1 MLLKLLKSFLKRSF
15 LRIDLSMKDENST
28 GRNQVVHGV
37 GVSPGVISG
46 PVHILRSE
54 SDQVSKKRISDDR
67 IPDEIERLEGALSRT
82 REQLIHIQKEIS
94 QVLDSKSASIFDAHM
109 LVVDDHSFIEEIV
122 QVVEDDNVNVEWAL
136 EKVSKEYS
144 EALSKIEDDYLRERS
159 ADIKDV
165 TRRILRNLSGKQTSS
180 LASMAEPSIVV
191 AHDISP
197 SETAVMSKDTVIG
210 FATDIGSP
218 SSHTAIMARALEI
231 PAVVGL
237 TDVSSRVSQGDKVL
251 IDGQQGVLII
261 NPTEDQLSTLCC
273 KADKQKRIRDGL
285 RKLKDRPAE
294 TKDGKRII
302 LSANIELPK
311 EVERAKKYGANGVGL
326 FRTEFLYISEHGLP
340 NEESQ
345 TQVYTTA
352 AQALH
357 PHPLIIRTVDI
368 GGDKFISK
376 YDTAPEIN
384 PFLGWRG
391 IRFCLAQEDIFLKQL
406 RSILRASVYEN
417 VKIMYPM
424 ISNLEEVLQ
433 ANKLLESAKQDL
445 RSKNIGFNED
455 VDVGAM
461 IEVPSAALTA
471 DHIAPHVDFFSIG
484 TNDLVQYTMAA
495 DRVNEKVSHL
505 YEPSHPAIIRLIKM
519 TADTK
524 KNNKIWVGVCGEMA
538 GNPLWTPLLLGLGV
552 DELSATPKSIP
563 EIKDIICNIDMP
575 TVEDLVAKAL
585 QMENAEDI
593 DELCRELI
601 RDVAPETSKLII

>member
-1 MLLKLLKSFLKRSF
+1 MNEEGTHSKTEVL
-15 LRIDLSMKDENST
+15 
-28 GRNQVVHGV
+28 HGV

-46 PVHILRSE
+46 SVHVLRSDTEQISRKRVSPE
-54 SDQVSKKRISDDR
+54 S
-67 IPDEIERLEGALSRT
+67 IPDEIERLEVALSRT
-82 REQLIHIQKEIS
+82 REQLHHIQKEIS

-122 QVVEDDNVNVEWAL
+122 QVVEDENMNVEWAL

-165 TRRILRNLSGKQTSS
+165 TKRILRNLSGKQTSS
-180 LASMAEPSIVV
+180 LARIKQPCIVV

-237 TDVSSRVSQGDKVL
+237 TDVSSRVSQGDRVL

-261 NPTEDQLSTLCC
+261 NPTEDQLSALCS
-273 KADKQKRIRDGL
+273 KADKQNRIRDGL

-294 TKDGKRII
+294 TKDGKKIV

-311 EVERAKKYGANGVGL
+311 EVESARKYGANGVGL
-326 FRTEFLYISEHGLP
+326 FRTEFLYLSEHGLP

-352 AQALH
+352 AKALH
-357 PHPLIIRTVDI
+357 PQPLIIRTVDI

-391 IRFCLAQEDIFLKQL
+391 IRFCLAQEEIFLRQL

-424 ISNLEEVLQ
+424 ISNLAEVLQ
-433 ANKLLESAKQDL
+433 ANKLLESAKDQL
-445 RSKNIGFNED
+445 RTEGVDFNED
-455 VDVGAM
+455 IDVGAM
-461 IEVPSAALTA
+461 VEVPSAALTA
-471 DHIAPHVDFFSIG
+471 DHIAPHIDFFSIG

-505 YEPSHPAIIRLIKM
+505 YEPSHPAIIRLIKK
-519 TADTK
+519 TCEAK
-524 KNNKIWVGVCGEMA
+524 KDNEIWVGVCGEMA

-563 EIKDIICNIDMP
+563 EIKDIICNIDIP
-575 TVEDLVAKAL
+575 TAEDIAAKAL
-585 QMENAEDI
+585 QLDNAEDI
-593 DELCRELI
+593 DDLCRALI
-601 RDVAPETSKLII
+601 KDVAPQISKLII